1 MVRKKMSKDVI
12 LIEENEDKTITTI
25 KMNRLDK
32 KNAIGYDMMV
42 GLLDAIDKVERTN
55 ARVVIITG
63 TDDLFSSGIDLN
75 FLTGQESGP
84 EGVLPDLRVPRNF
97 RYFANT
103 WIHPI
108 LTKIEKME
116 KPVIARIGG
125 VCFGLAFELAL
136 ACDFRFCTESA
147 IFSMLETKIGMN
159 PDVGGTIRL
168 VRLVGIPNAKD
179 IILTGRRFDGN
190 EAYRLGI
197 VNRVGKSPQEMDGL
211 IKNYTDELIDS
222 APLAVGLAK
231 KLIDDCYG
239 KDTALGLEM
248 ETLVSS
254 QLLQT
259 KDAMSGALA
268 RLQKTKAKWRWK

>member
-1 MVRKKMSKDVI
+1 LKKMSNDAV

-25 KMNRLDK
+25 RMNRLDK

-42 GLLDAIDKVERTN
+42 GLQDAIDKVERSE

-75 FLTGQESGP
+75 FLTGKESGP
-84 EGVLPDLRVPRNF
+84 EGVLPDLKIPRNF

-108 LTKIEKME
+108 LIKIEKME
-116 KPVIARIGG
+116 KPVIARING

-136 ACDFRFCTESA
+136 ACDFRFCSESA
-147 IFSMLETKIGMN
+147 IFSMLETKISMN

-190 EAYRLGI
+190 EAYRLGV
-197 VNRVGKSPQEMDGL
+197 VNAVGKTPQQIDEI

-239 KDTALGLEM
+239 KDTAFGLEL

-268 RLQKTKAKWRWK
+268 RLQKTKPKWRWK

>member
-1 MVRKKMSKDVI
+1 MSEDIV

-25 KMNRLDK
+25 KLNRLNK
-32 KNAIGYDMMV
+32 KNAFNYDLMV
-42 GLLDAIDKVERTN
+42 GLQKAIDQVERTE

-63 TDDLFSSGIDLN
+63 GNDFFSSGIDLN
-75 FLTGQESGP
+75 FLTGQERDP
-84 EGVLPDLRVPRNF
+84 EGVIPDLRIPRNF

-108 LTKIEKME
+108 FTKIEKME
-116 KPVIARIGG
+116 KPVIAKINGY
-125 VCFGLAFELAL
+125 CFGMAFELAL

-147 IFSMLETKIGMN
+147 LFHMLETKIGMN
-159 PDVGGTIRL
+159 PDVGGSSRL

-179 IILTGRRFDGN
+179 IILTGRKFDGN
-190 EAYRLGI
+190 EAYRLGV
-197 VNRVGKSPQEMDGL
+197 VNRVAKSQEELDEI
-211 IKNYTDELIDS
+211 IKMYTDELMTS
-222 APLAVGLAK
+222 GPLAIGLAK

-239 KDTALGLEM
+239 KDTALGLEL

-259 KDAMSGALA
+259 KDAVNGALA
-268 RLQKTKAKWRWK
+268 RLTKTKPKWKWK

>member
-1 MVRKKMSKDVI
+1 MSNNAV
-12 LIEENEDKTITTI
+12 LVEENEDKTVVTI
-25 KMNRLDK
+25 KLNRLDK
-32 KNAIGYDMMV
+32 KNAINYEM
-42 GLLDAIDKVERTN
+42 LTALNKALDQVERTD

-63 TDDLFSSGIDLN
+63 GDDFFSSGIDLN
-75 FLTGQESGP
+75 FLTGQEKDP
-84 EGVLPDLRVPRNF
+84 EGVIPDLRVVRNF

-108 LTKIEKME
+108 FTKIEKME
-116 KPVIARIGG
+116 KPVIAKINGYCYG
-125 VCFGLAFELAL
+125 MAFELAL

-147 IFSMLETKIGMN
+147 EFHMLESKIGMN

-168 VRLVGIPNAKD
+168 TRLVGIQSTKD
-179 IILTGRRFDGN
+179 IILTGRKFDGN
-190 EAYRLGI
+190 EAYRLGV
-197 VNRVGKSPQEMDGL
+197 VNRVVKSHDDL
-211 IKNYTDELIDS
+211 NSIIKVYIDELIDS

-239 KDTALGLEM
+239 KDTAFGLEL

-259 KDAMSGALA
+259 KDAVNGALA
-268 RLQKTKAKWRWK
+268 RLSKTKPKWRWK

>member
-1 MVRKKMSKDVI
+1 VDDKAV
-12 LIEENEDKTITTI
+12 LIEENEDGTITTI

-32 KNAIGYDMMV
+32 KNAMNYDLMV
-42 GLLDAIDKVERTN
+42 GLQKAIDKVERTD

-63 TDDLFSSGIDLN
+63 GDEFFSSGIDLK
-75 FLTGQESGP
+75 FLTGQERDP
-84 EGVLPDLRVPRNF
+84 EGVVPDLRIPRNF

-103 WIHPI
+103 WIQAI
-108 LTKIEKME
+108 FTKIEKME
-116 KPVIARIGG
+116 KPVIAKINGF
-125 VCFGLAFELAL
+125 CFGMAFELAL

-147 IFSMLETKIGMN
+147 DFHMLETKIGMN
-159 PDVGGTIRL
+159 PDVGGTYRL
-168 VRLVGIPNAKD
+168 TRLVGVPNAKD
-179 IILTGRRFDGN
+179 IVLTGRRFDGN
-190 EAYRLGI
+190 EAYRLGV
-197 VNRVGKSPQEMDGL
+197 VNRVAKTHDELNSI
-211 IKNYTDELIDS
+211 IKMYTDELIDS

-239 KDTALGLEM
+239 KDTALGLEL

-259 KDAMSGALA
+259 KDAVNGALA

>member
-1 MVRKKMSKDVI
+1 MNNEVV

-25 KMNRLDK
+25 KLNRLDK
-32 KNAIGYDMMV
+32 KNAINYDVMV
-42 GLLDAIDKVERTN
+42 GFQKAIDQVERSN

-63 TDDLFSSGIDLN
+63 GDDLFSSGIDLN
-75 FLTGQESGP
+75 FLTGQERDP
-84 EGVLPDLRVPRNF
+84 EGVIPDLRIPRNF

-108 LTKIEKME
+108 FTKIEKME
-116 KPVIARIGG
+116 KPVIAKINGY
-125 VCFGLAFELAL
+125 CFGMAFELAS

-147 IFSMLETKIGMN
+147 QFHMLESKIGMN

-168 VRLVGIPNAKD
+168 TRLVGIQNTKD
-179 IILTGRRFDGN
+179 IILTGRKFDGN
-190 EAYRLGI
+190 EAYRLGV
-197 VNRVGKSPQEMDGL
+197 VNRVAKTHEELDSIIEGY
-211 IKNYTDELIDS
+211 IDELMT
-222 APLAVGLAK
+222 AGPLAIGLAK

-239 KDTALGLEM
+239 KDTALGLEL

-259 KDAMSGALA
+259 KDAVNAALA
-268 RLQKTKAKWRWK
+268 RLTKTKPKWKWK